1 MSIPLWGGQRGE
13 TGLASFVVDLLIL
26 MLVLMLFALCG
37 SELRRKGAPCTPSS
51 GGEKLQEKGEGWM
64 KLVPRFFFG
73 QGVWAPSTF
82 QTFFSCSRCMMKPCW
97 TLGLTVR
104 TFVLASDS
112 LGLSEHLFGF
122 GWVEQRN
129 TCFILFHPENA

>member
-64 KLVPRFFFG
+64 KLVPRFFLAKEFG
-73 QGVWAPSTF
+73 PRALSRR
-82 QTFFSCSRCMMKPCW
+82 FFRA
-97 TLGLTVR
+97 LG
-104 TFVLASDS
+104 A
-112 LGLSEHLFGF
+112 
-122 GWVEQRN
+122 
-129 TCFILFHPENA
+129 